1 MEENARLH
9 CRAGRQC
16 KVEEVTLPCAFQHVE
31 LVRDGATH
39 VIVSPQDVRKQDAVA
54 ASSMHLPPQD
64 PLVQSGRRRGP
75 TNIASRKKNNLGRCR
90 MRDERMKTKS
100 KAGCL
105 ALSIQGGY

>member
-1 MEENARLH
+1 MEEIARLH

-54 ASSMHLPPQD
+54 ASNMHLPPQD

-75 TNIASRKKNNLGRCR
+75 TNIASLVKRTILDGVECAMNG
-90 MRDERMKTKS
+90 
-100 KAGCL
+100 
-105 ALSIQGGY
+105 